1 MFEIL
6 VTFVIN
12 INAKSLL
19 TYPYLNFINTSK
31 KWFSW
36 MIDLAVGSTLGL
48 TRDNNHLNRCTFK
61 MPFKKFNVLS
71 LFLILSTSMTF
82 LFVYFN
88 LSNRFAFFFLCIF
101 SFCWTISVL
110 CFCFIKAA
118 STNFFFGDIM
128 KSVCV
133 PERNCKNAATI
144 SFFAIK
150 SLVIPGHL
158 KAWRSPA

>member
-6 VTFVIN
+6 VTFVSN
-12 INAKSLL
+12 VSAKSLL

-31 KWFSW
+31 TWFSW
-36 MIDLAVGSTLGL
+36 VIDLVVSSTLGL
-48 TRDNNHLNRCTFK
+48 TRDNNLLNRCTFETAVK
-61 MPFKKFNVLS
+61 TFNVLS
-71 LFLILSTSMTF
+71 AFLVLSKSMTS
-82 LFVYFN
+82 LSVCFN
-88 LSNRFAFFFLCIF
+88 LANSFVFFFFCIF
-101 SFCWTISVL
+101 SFYWAISVL

-118 STNFFFGDIM
+118 SKNFFFGDTM

-144 SFFAIK
+144 SVFAIK

-158 KAWRSPA
+158 KA